1 MLLLITL
8 SYYFQGSLKLSILVH
23 FSLLIMKHLRQANF
37 AKKRGL
43 VSSVLEAEKNPKLGM
58 PEETLAGA

>member
-1 MLLLITL
+1 
-8 SYYFQGSLKLSILVH
+8 
-23 FSLLIMKHLRQANF
+23 MKHLRQANF